1 MKTVSAPADA
11 PSTDSLK
18 TKRKLAVRVGEVLRA
33 ARQERALTQAD
44 VAERVGMVTEVYGR
58 VERGQMLPSLPKLR
72 KLCLVLRVDAN
83 AALKLVGHQAPS
95 WLEDTPEPGAEG
107 SPRMRRL
114 LRTLRQLDDEQLAA
128 LHVMAN
134 TLAKLST
141 LRQPRAADT
150 GKPKQGPVT
159 A

>member
-1 MKTVSAPADA
+1 MKPVSAPVDS

-33 ARQERALTQAD
+33 ARQERSLTQAD
-44 VAERVGMVTEVYGR
+44 VADRAGMVTEVYGR

-83 AALKLVGHQAPS
+83 VALKLAGHEEPS
-95 WLEDTPEPGAEG
+95 WLEDTPEPDMEG

-134 TLAKLST
+134 TLAKRSHP
-141 LRQPRAADT
+141 RQPRADGTEA
-150 GKPKQGPVT
+150 PEQGPVT
-159 A
+159 R

>member
-1 MKTVSAPADA
+1 MKPVSAPVDS

-18 TKRKLAVRVGEVLRA
+18 TKRKLAVGVGEVLRA
-33 ARQERALTQAD
+33 ARQERSLTQAD
-44 VAERVGMVTEVYGR
+44 VAERAGMVTEVYGR

-72 KLCLVLRVDAN
+72 RLCLVLRVDAN
-83 AALKLVGHQAPS
+83 AALKLVGHEEPS
-95 WLEDTPEPGAEG
+95 WLEDTPEASVEG

-128 LHVMAN
+128 LHVMAH

-141 LRQPRAADT
+141 PR
-150 GKPKQGPVT
+150 
-159 A
+159 